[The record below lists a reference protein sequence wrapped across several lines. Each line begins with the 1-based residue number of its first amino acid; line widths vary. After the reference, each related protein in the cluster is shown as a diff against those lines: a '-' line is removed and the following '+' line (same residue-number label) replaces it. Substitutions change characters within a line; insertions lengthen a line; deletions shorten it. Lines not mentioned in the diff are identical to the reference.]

1 MMMSIRARLLFAGVI
16 LIALALALV
25 WVILSNLFTMHIA
38 REYEKQL
45 VAVIDTLAA
54 NLSVRDGMPVLGSQP
69 SDPRYLIPASGF
81 YWQVSGG
88 PDKLLRSRSL
98 WDQELSTGNAVD
110 IPGASLHAAEG
121 PDGKPLLAEIETIEV
136 EGAQPAPQ
144 FTIAAAIDRS
154 DYDMANAQFSS
165 SLAGMLAITGFVL
178 AGAAA
183 LQVYLGLLPLSQLRG
198 DLNLVRSG
206 TQPRMPDRGPVET
219 RQLVGEIN
227 ALLETR
233 DKAIEKA
240 RNRASDLAHGLKTP
254 LTALAQ
260 VADSLPPSLASIKGQ
275 EMHEQIAVI
284 RQRIDRQLAL
294 ARLGAERK
302 SSLPVSQ
309 CIEKLLVIM
318 RKLSAGQGLEWESR
332 LQPGLMVGCDQTDF
346 SEVLGNILDNARKF
360 AGSRVSV
367 SSQRNG
373 SQVVVRIEDDGP
385 GIPREHLSA
394 ALDRGVRLDRKAGE
408 SGLGLAIAEDIML
421 AHGGAIELASSALGG
436 LMVSLTWPAAEQP

>member
-25 WVILSNLFTMHIA
+25 WVILSNLFTLHIA

-54 NLSVRDGMPVLGSQP
+54 NLTVKDGIPVLGSEP
-69 SDPRYLIPASGF
+69 SDPRYSIPASGF

-121 PDGKPLLAEIETIEV
+121 PDGQPLLAEIETIEV
-136 EGAQPAPQ
+136 EGPQPAPQ

-165 SLAGMLAITGFVL
+165 SLASMLAITGLVL
-178 AGAAA
+178 TGAAA
-183 LQVYLGLLPLSQLRG
+183 LQVYLGLLPLSQLRS
-198 DLNLVRSG
+198 DLNIVRSG
-206 TQPRMPDRGPVET
+206 DWPRMPDRGPVET
-219 RQLVGEIN
+219 RQLVSEIN

-233 DKAIEKA
+233 DNAIDKA

-260 VADSLPPSLASIKGQ
+260 VADSLPPALGPVQ
-275 EMHEQIAVI
+275 GREMHEQIAVI

-302 SSLPVSQ
+302 SAMPVTES
-309 CIEKLLVIM
+309 IEKLLIIM
-318 RKLSAGQGLEWESR
+318 RKLSVERGLEWEST
-332 LQPGLMVGCDQTDF
+332 LQPGMVVACDQTDF
-346 SEVLGNILDNARKF
+346 SEALGNILDNARKF
-360 AGSRVSV
+360 AAKRVSV
-367 SSQRNG
+367 SAQRNAAG
-373 SQVVVRIEDDGP
+373 VVIRIEDDGP
-385 GIPREHLSA
+385 GIPQERHSE
-394 ALDRGVRLDRKAGE
+394 ALHRGVRLDQKAGE
-408 SGLGLAIAEDIML
+408 SGLGLAIAEDILL
-421 AHGGAIELASSALGG
+421 AHGGTLELGRSALGG
-436 LMVSLTWPAAEQP
+436 LMVSLFWPSAVLP